1 MSMKLN
7 LERLS
12 ARFFQAKDQPCVPE
26 DGVNRYLLE
35 NVLRP
40 NLEGK
45 LLRLGDIDFDAF
57 DADDVSALED
67 YYEKLS
73 KASQNLSQFAQT
85 VARGP
90 PAPKEARAFC

>member
-1 MSMKLN
+1 MKLD
-7 LERLS
+7 LKLLS
-12 ARFFQAKDQPCVPE
+12 IRVSQTEDQPCVPE

-45 LLRLGDIDFDAF
+45 LLRLGNIDFDAF
-57 DADDVSALED
+57 DADDVPALED

-85 VARGP
+85 VHRVP
-90 PAPKEARAFC
+90 PAAQKARTFC